1 MPKRIEE
8 IKIRFA
14 NARMAIDALPIDA
27 DVKEQLKKIMTS
39 HLRTIISYAENTEE
53 KQN

>member
-1 MPKRIEE
+1 MPKRLEE

-14 NARMAIDALPIDA
+14 NARMAIDALPID
-27 DVKEQLKKIMTS
+27 VEIKEQLKKTMAS

-53 KQN
+53 K